1 MGAGGRFGALCDQLW
16 FVTNQ
21 GRKLTFG
28 GSGGSDV
35 TFETSSA
42 HKPLILALGAGL
54 GGHVHHV
61 KCYYMDLADVPAAPS

>member
-1 MGAGGRFGALCDQLW
+1 M
-16 FVTNQ
+16 
-21 GRKLTFG
+21 
-28 GSGGSDV
+28 

-61 KCYYMDLADVPAAPS
+61 KCYYMDLADVSAAPS